1 MEKFDVAVIGSGP
14 GGYVAAIRCAQLG
27 MKTALIEKYDTLGGT
42 CLNVGCIP
50 SKTLLDSSEHFY
62 NAAHS
67 FADHGIDINTPKV
80 NLPQMMKRKKEVIDQ
95 TCGGIDFLMKKNKI
109 EVLKGWG
116 SFVDAT
122 HLKVSKEDKQ
132 IDFEA
137 SLKKLESIVA
147 QLEDENIS
155 LEDSVQ
161 SFEVGVNLVKECQ
174 KQLQKAELKIKK
186 LLDDGTS
193 TEINK

>member
-1 MEKFDVAVIGSGP
+1 M
-14 GGYVAAIRCAQLG
+14 
-27 MKTALIEKYDTLGGT
+27 
-42 CLNVGCIP
+42 
-50 SKTLLDSSEHFY
+50 
-62 NAAHS
+62 
-67 FADHGIDINTPKV
+67 
-80 NLPQMMKRKKEVIDQ
+80 
-95 TCGGIDFLMKKNKI
+95 
-109 EVLKGWG
+109 
-116 SFVDAT
+116 
-122 HLKVSKEDKQ
+122 SKEDKQ

-193 TEINK
+193 TEINN